1 MGSKNSKVLKWFLI
15 DLACI
20 LAVGI
25 PVLLLYLFGKPH
37 IRGFFCNDES
47 IRHPF
52 HPSTVPSSAMI
63 PINYITPILTFLLVE
78 TFNFKSS
85 YKPALSQSYHHTKIF
100 CFGALSTTLLTDVTK
115 YTVGRPRP
123 HFIEVCNPN
132 IDFDNKTCGT
142 DAQPKYVTDYECK
155 GNMTLFPNKKDR
167 EKKMKASRLSF
178 CSGHAS
184 LTWFAMLYTAMFL
197 QWRLMLTEEK
207 KYMVLLKA
215 ICQLGCLIF
224 ALYTS
229 MTRISDYK
237 HHPGD
242 VLAGSVLGVVW
253 AVIIFS
259 WVSGINRGG
268 GGRGEAPVE
277 TTSLMAKSGPASEH
291 NV

>member
-1 MGSKNSKVLKWFLI
+1 MVAQNSKVLKYFLL
-15 DLACI
+15 DVACI

-25 PVLLLYLFGKPH
+25 PVLILYLFGKPYT
-37 IRGFFCNDES
+37 RGFFCNDES

-52 HPSTVPSSAMI
+52 LPSTVPSSAMI
-63 PINYITPILTFLLVE
+63 PINYVVPILTFILVE
-78 TFNFKSS
+78 TFNLKSS
-85 YKPALSQSYHHTKIF
+85 YKPVLSQSYHHSKIF

-132 IDFDNKTCGT
+132 IEFNNVTCGT
-142 DAQPKYVTDYECK
+142 DSQPKYVTEYECQ
-155 GNMTLFPNKKDR
+155 GNEKLFPNDKDR
-167 EKKMKASRLSF
+167 KKKMKDSRLSF

-184 LTWFAMLYTAMFL
+184 LTWFSMFYTAMFL
-197 QWRLMLTEEK
+197 QWRLMLCEEK
-207 KYMVLLKA
+207 KPLVLLKL
-215 ICQLGCLIF
+215 ICQLLCIIF

-242 VLAGSVLGVVW
+242 VLAGSILGVVW

-259 WVSGINRGG
+259 WVSGILK
-268 GGRGEAPVE
+268 GGRGSGDSPVE
-277 TTSLMAKSGPASEH
+277 TTSLVAKSSE
-291 NV
+291 NTV